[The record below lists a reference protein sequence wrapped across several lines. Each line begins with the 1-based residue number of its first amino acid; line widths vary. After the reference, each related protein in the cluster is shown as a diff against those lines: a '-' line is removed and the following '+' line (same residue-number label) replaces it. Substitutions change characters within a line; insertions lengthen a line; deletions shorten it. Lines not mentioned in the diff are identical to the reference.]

1 MPFLASSSSPSTAI
15 YLSIY
20 LPTYLSTYLP
30 TYLPISHLSVTPS
43 CDDWANRA
51 FCIGCVA
58 RTGHTT
64 HHPGLHAGE
73 SQAKIARRRSVVE
86 ERRDLADEE
95 KVNTAVSAIF
105 MVSN

>member
-1 MPFLASSSSPSTAI
+1 M
-15 YLSIY
+15 
-20 LPTYLSTYLP
+20 
-30 TYLPISHLSVTPS
+30 
-43 CDDWANRA
+43 
-51 FCIGCVA
+51 A